1 MIAIFCQYYDDFQEL
16 ELYPKYMFVRIE
28 SVQNIQGVNFTGVI
42 QFNNLYEA
50 DQAIIDALYE
60 LKNSQPELFL
70 LPNNAQITLR
80 ATTQTTK
87 K

>member
-1 MIAIFCQYYDDFQEL
+1 MVAIFCQYYDDFQEL
-16 ELYPKYMFVRIE
+16 ELYPKNMFVRVK
-28 SVQNIQGVNFTGVI
+28 SVQNIQGVNFSGVI

>member
-1 MIAIFCQYYDDFQEL
+1 MIAIFCRYYDDFNEL
-16 ELYPKYMFVRIE
+16 ELYPKNMFVRVK
-28 SVQNIQGVNFTGVI
+28 SVQDILGVKFTGVI
-42 QFNNLYEA
+42 QFKGWYGA
-50 DQAIIDALYE
+50 DQAIIDAFYE

-80 ATTQTTK
+80 ATAQTTK